1 MKYLYDLSRLDYS
14 QCGVN
19 VRQHLLMCFQSIIIC
34 SKYKDGNCAAGKILL
49 TFNVRVRGKQHIKT
63 A

>member
-1 MKYLYDLSRLDYS
+1 MIDLYDLSGLDYS

-34 SKYKDGNCAAGKILL
+34 SEYEDRNCPSGKILL
-49 TFNVRVRGKQHIKT
+49 TFNVRVCGKQNIKI